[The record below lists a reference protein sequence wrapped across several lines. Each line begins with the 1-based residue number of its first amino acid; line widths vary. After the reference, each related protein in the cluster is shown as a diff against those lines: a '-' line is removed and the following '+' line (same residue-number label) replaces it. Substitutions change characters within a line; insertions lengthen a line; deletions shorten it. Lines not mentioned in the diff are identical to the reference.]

1 MNFLNPTF
9 YDVADI
15 TDDMP
20 NKHLLIELYE
30 EMNAQNERL
39 WMFFEEIDEDP
50 QHKVMK
56 TAFIKPRQ
64 HRRKA
69 KKRKAIETLKI
80 KRRISALEQAD
91 GSIAEYLRTVISSW
105 LSSRYLDF
113 AALPIERTSCSKR
126 SCSMR

>member
-1 MNFLNPTF
+1 MDFLNPNF

-20 NKHLLIELYE
+20 NKPLLIELYE
-30 EMNAQNERL
+30 AMNEQNERL

-56 TAFIKPRQ
+56 PSFIKPRQ

-69 KKRKAIETLKI
+69 KRQPAKPI
-80 KRRISALEQAD
+80 KP
-91 GSIAEYLRTVISSW
+91 RTVDDVDSEEFMTGYKAFLKEEFSQ
-105 LSSRYLDF
+105 S
-113 AALPIERTSCSKR
+113 
-126 SCSMR
+126 